1 MKPFLL
7 DVNVLVALFWRTHVQ
22 FRMATR
28 WFRENRHAG
37 IRTCPITQA
46 GFVRITSNPR
56 YSADHMTVAEAQE
69 ALHSLLIQPEHEF
82 WADSLQLGEAM
93 DLGGA
98 VAGHQQVTDA
108 YLVALAIANGGRL
121 ATFDRGALSL
131 TGAKGIVELI
141 PF

>member
-7 DVNVLVALFWRTHVQ
+7 DVNVLVALFWRSHIQ
-22 FRMATR
+22 FRAANR
-28 WFRENRHAG
+28 WFSENRHAG

-56 YSADHMTVAEAQE
+56 YSADHMTVAEAQ
-69 ALHSLLIQPEHEF
+69 ASLNSLLIQPEHEF
-82 WADSLQLGEAM
+82 WADSLRLAEAM
-93 DLGGA
+93 EHCGPIS
-98 VAGHQQVTDA
+98 GHQQITDA

-121 ATFDRGALSL
+121 ATFDRGALAL

-141 PF
+141 TF